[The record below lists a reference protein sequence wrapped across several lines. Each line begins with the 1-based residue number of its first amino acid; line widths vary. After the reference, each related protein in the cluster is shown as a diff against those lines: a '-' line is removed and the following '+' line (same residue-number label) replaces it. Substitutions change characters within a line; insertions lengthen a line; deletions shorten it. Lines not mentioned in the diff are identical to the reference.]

1 MNFSLSDP
9 QIWASLLTLTV
20 MEIVLGIDNIIFISV
35 IVSKLKGAK
44 RVLARQIGL
53 ALALIFRILLLL
65 GLSLLIAMREPIISI
80 FGQGFSWRD
89 IILLAGGLFLLAK
102 ATLEIH
108 NDIEEEDDTASK
120 ATTSFLAVIAQ
131 VIVIDLV
138 FSVDSIVTAIGM
150 AQHVEIMITAV
161 VLSMIVMYFASGA
174 IADFIERYP
183 TTKMLALSFLM
194 LIGVALIADGL
205 DFHIPRAYIYFA
217 MAFAVLVEFLNV
229 MAKRKRRRMKSKEA

>member
-1 MNFSLSDP
+1 MDFSLSDP
-9 QIWASLLTLTV
+9 QIWASLLTLTL
-20 MEIVLGIDNIIFISV
+20 MEIVLGIDNIVFISV
-35 IVSKLKGAK
+35 IVSRLQGAK
-44 RVLARQIGL
+44 RILARQIGL
-53 ALALIFRILLLL
+53 GLALIFRILLLL
-65 GLSLLIAMREPIISI
+65 GLSLLIAMREPVISI

-108 NDIEEEDDTASK
+108 SDIEEEDDTASK
-120 ATTSFLAVIAQ
+120 ATTSFFAVVAQ

-150 AQHVEIMITAV
+150 AEHVEIMITAV

-174 IADFIERYP
+174 ISDFIERYP

-205 DFHIPRAYIYFA
+205 DFHIPRPYIYFA

-229 MAKRKRRRMKSKEA
+229 LAKRKRKRMKNNQA